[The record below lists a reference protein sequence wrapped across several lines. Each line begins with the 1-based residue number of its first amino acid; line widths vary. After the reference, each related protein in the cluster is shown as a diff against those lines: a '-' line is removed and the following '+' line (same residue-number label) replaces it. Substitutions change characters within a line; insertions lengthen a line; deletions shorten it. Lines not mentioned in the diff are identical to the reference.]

1 MNGLCTSCR
10 RVVNLNWVK
19 DVSYE
24 HMEKGIAY
32 RILLFFIEFLQL
44 KQTFMEQP
52 VTLLSQRQLICVEN
66 SHNML

>member
-1 MNGLCTSCR
+1 MNGLRTSWGR
-10 RVVNLNWVK
+10 AVNLNWVK

-24 HMEKGIAY
+24 HMERGTVY
-32 RILLFFIEFLQL
+32 GILLFFIQFLQL

-66 SHNML
+66 AHNVL